1 MDQGLR
7 NVIVTA
13 FSEMRIHNST
23 RRLTLWSIDLP
34 VAFFLAEYVKPHWKT
49 LETGCG
55 LTTVLFSALGTCH
68 YCLVPSL
75 DEVDRLKAFCNA
87 KGIVPANVQFFI
99 ERSEYG
105 LPNLNVYDFDAAVID
120 GRHAFPSPFVDFY
133 YIADRLKVGGT
144 LIVDDTCLWTGRV
157 LSEFLQTER
166 EWRLT
171 KRFRNTVVFEKLHE
185 GTHDKEWNEQPFVT
199 SRSWRTVGLFRCRQ
213 MSDTLVSLL
222 RARDFKTLRQKVTD
236 RILKAGIGCL
246 SGRRSR
252 Y

>member
-1 MDQGLR
+1 MDQKLH

-13 FSEMRIHNST
+13 FSEMRIHNSR

-34 VAFFLAEYVKPHWKT
+34 VALFLAECAKPHWKT

-87 KGIVPANVQFFI
+87 KGIVPANVQFII

-120 GRHAFPSPFVDFY
+120 GRHAFPSPFIDFY

-166 EWRLT
+166 AWRLT

-185 GTHDKEWNEQPFVT
+185 GTHDNEWNEQPFVT
-199 SRSWRTVGLFRCRQ
+199 SRRWGTVRLFRGRQ
-213 MSDTLVSLL
+213 MSDTFFRLL
-222 RARDFKTLRQKVTD
+222 KTRDFKTLRQKFTHM
-236 RILKAGIGCL
+236 LTPAKG
-246 SGRRSR
+246 
-252 Y
+252 